1 MRLPQVYADAPLFDN
16 EILKCKL
23 KPARPAVRTGR
34 PRARCASSHGAA
46 TARSSSSTAR
56 SAGSATTSAWP
67 GWEWFASPAI
77 AEEVSRFCS
86 YRLATGHFPPDA
98 QGWHPYPVEH
108 LPTLIGNA
116 KTHLNIGLR
125 QKARPTP
132 PRKRQPWSR
141 EKDAM
146 FCLFVGQGRS
156 AQSIADDPYIQ
167 ASVDMVYK
175 QAQRLGLSLQN
186 RPRGQVIIR
195 LPAATLAAYEA
206 AAVREGLTRDALIQ
220 RRLMKG
226 PSDPDEFTASI

>member
-1 MRLPQVYADAPLFDN
+1 MQPEGTALPGLDRVPSGALRILARRNDSQILVLHGEERGIGDDERL
-16 EILKCKL
+16 
-23 KPARPAVRTGR
+23 
-34 PRARCASSHGAA
+34 
-46 TARSSSSTAR
+46 
-56 SAGSATTSAWP
+56 AWV
-67 GWEWFASPAI
+67 EWFGSPAI

-132 PRKRQPWSR
+132 SRKRQPWSR